1 MKPNI
6 PASQDVAEGLFA
18 KRQKIYPRQ
27 VSGLFAYLRVTAVV
41 FLLGLYYILPW
52 IPWGDRQ
59 AILFDLPARKFY
71 IFGLT
76 FWPQDFFYLSMLLML
91 AAYTLFFFTTLA
103 GRLWCGY
110 ACPQT
115 VWTEIFLWFEHRI
128 EGDRM
133 QQMKLDK
140 GPWNLNKLGRKA
152 AKHTMWAGFALWT
165 GFTFVGYFTPIHE
178 LGANVLQA
186 NVGGWELFWLLFY
199 SFATWG
205 NAGFMREQVC
215 IYMCPYARFQSA
227 MFDKDTLI
235 VSYDKARG
243 EPRGARKRSVDYKAQ
258 NLGECIDCTMCVQVC
273 PTGIDIR
280 NGLQYQC
287 IGCAA
292 CIDACDDVMERM
304 NYPKGLIR
312 YTTENALNGK
322 PTRVLRPRVL
332 LYAGLL
338 FILASGAFY
347 SIINRVPL
355 TLDVARDRNS
365 LYSETDEGLVE
376 NVYLVRLL
384 NRTEQ
389 TQRFSL
395 ALQDAPTGMQIVGV
409 PETFTV
415 SSGEMKRL
423 PLRLRID
430 PALLSQKALNVH
442 FVAQSLDVPTLTVTE
457 KARFVGHLAK

>member
-1 MKPNI
+1 MKPSVDEDI
-6 PASQDVAEGLFA
+6 AEGLFA

-27 VSGLFAYLRVTAVV
+27 VHGLFAYLRIVAVV
-41 FLLGLYYILPW
+41 ALLGLYYGLPW
-52 IPWGDRQ
+52 VPWGNHP

-71 IFGLT
+71 VFGLT
-76 FWPQDFFYLSMLLML
+76 FWPQDFFYLAMLLMI

-103 GRLWCGY
+103 GRVWCGY

-115 VWTEIFLWFEHRI
+115 VWTEIFIWIEHAI

-140 GPWNLNKLGRKA
+140 GPWNSKKIGKKF
-152 AKHTMWAGFALWT
+152 AKHSAWIIFALWT

-178 LGANVLQA
+178 LGANVLKA
-186 NVGGWELFWLLFY
+186 DVGGWELFWLLFY

-227 MFDKDTLI
+227 MFDKNTLVI
-235 VSYDKARG
+235 SYDTVRG
-243 EPRGARKRSVDYKAQ
+243 EPRGARKRGVDFAAQ
-258 NLGECIDCTMCVQVC
+258 NLGSCIDCTMCVQVC

-280 NGLQYQC
+280 DGLQYQC

-322 PTRVLRPRVL
+322 PTRLLRPRVFI
-332 LYAGLL
+332 YASLL
-338 FILASGAFY
+338 FLLLSGAFY
-347 SIINRVPL
+347 GILHRVPL
-355 TLDVARDRNS
+355 TLDVARDRNN

-384 NRTEQ
+384 NRSEQ

-395 ALQDAPTGMQIVGV
+395 ALQNAPEGMQVIGA
-409 PETFTV
+409 PENFTV
-415 SSGEMKRL
+415 MSGEMKRL

-430 PALLSQKALNVH
+430 PAQLPQPSLNVY
-442 FVAQSLDVPTLTVTE
+442 FVAQSLDTPALTVIE
-457 KARFVGHLAK
+457 KARFVSQPK